1 MRQIQYS
8 KDAFKFLK
16 KLSKQDSARI
26 ISAIERK
33 LPDEDDGPLIGHPP
47 FRKLRVGN
55 FRVIYVNNDV
65 IEIVNIGNRGEIYRR
80 IP

>member
-1 MRQIQYS
+1 MRQVRYS
-8 KDAFKFLK
+8 KDALKFLK
-16 KLSKQDSARI
+16 KQSKQDSARI

-33 LPDEDDGPLIGHPP
+33 LPDDDDGPLIGHPP